1 MRSVWVIKTL
11 PIWQRINLSGRKE
24 LTPLSLCECDSDRH
38 WVLSYQR
45 GTKRACSRGVSHQS
59 DTCKSALGHCQLH
72 HCEERIRQTHTQ
84 TSAHT
89 HPFCT
94 SGHCTGFYSSR
105 KECVVYSTQAGWI
118 LKSCYMLPLRA
129 TGLGCTFSVACRH
142 HAVVISGTQ
151 SVIKAWD
158 GSLRGKRASAEK
170 SKRNTFVLH
179 WPCKFFVTTWP
190 GHIGCLFNLHKNKKV

>member
-1 MRSVWVIKTL
+1 M
-11 PIWQRINLSGRKE
+11 
-24 LTPLSLCECDSDRH
+24 
-38 WVLSYQR
+38 
-45 GTKRACSRGVSHQS
+45 SHQS

-72 HCEERIRQTHTQ
+72 HCQERIRQTHTQ

-118 LKSCYMLPLRA
+118 LKSCYVLPLRA
-129 TGLGCTFSVACRH
+129 TGLGCTFSVACRY

-151 SVIKAWD
+151 KCNKGLGWAVYGAKEHLQK
-158 GSLRGKRASAEK
+158 SLKGILLSC
-170 SKRNTFVLH
+170 TG
-179 WPCKFFVTTWP
+179 KFFVRIWP
-190 GHIGCLFNLHKNKKV
+190 SHIGCLFNLHKNKKV

>member
-1 MRSVWVIKTL
+1 MNAIATDTESYLI
-11 PIWQRINLSGRKE
+11 SGVQKE
-24 LTPLSLCECDSDRH
+24 PAAEVCHISLTPANLH
-38 WVLSYQR
+38 
-45 GTKRACSRGVSHQS
+45 S
-59 DTCKSALGHCQLH
+59 DTANYITVRNASV
-72 HCEERIRQTHTQ
+72 RHTLRHQ
-84 TSAHT
+84 RTHT

-179 WPCKFFVTTWP
+179 WPGKFFVRTWP